1 MRNSSLTRLL
11 LHKTSRT
18 FHDTANAWNQQH
30 LSKWKATLKEE
41 LAVIVPNDRE
51 NACIYRVPVN
61 MREVQPDAYAPTII
75 SIGPYHLGQERLQAM
90 EELKWKFFHRLFRPK
105 QPNGV
110 ELDPAMNAMED
121 LEQDARRCYWDNAE
135 QHSKDKFVR
144 MMLVDGC
151 FIVELLRELKHN
163 NFQCAPSVQRWML
176 PTLRRDLIMLE
187 NQLPL
192 FVLQKLFELT
202 KRSEE
207 SSTCL
212 EQLALCFFNPLLQS
226 QRDVRAVNA
235 QGIQNTLHFLDL
247 FRQSILP
254 FPINLSQGLNTSK
267 TSDSS
272 NAAEE
277 GIDMVRSMTELME
290 AGVVI
295 EKAVNC
301 PPLDVSSQGRWL
313 KVPPLYVDDHKGT
326 LFRNMVAYEQ
336 CHPKCKPYV
345 TSYLFFFDGLINSA
359 EDVGF
364 LHHKGV
370 LHHCLGSNKEVAKL
384 LNGLCKEIAMDGRES
399 YLCKVVH
406 DMNTYCNGS
415 YAWFRAGQ
423 AEPYTAKAW
432 NQQHLSKWK
441 ATLKEEL
448 AVIVPN
454 DRENACIYRVPVNM
468 REVQPDAY
476 APTIIS
482 IGPYHLGQERLQAME
497 ELKWKFFHRLFRPKQ
512 PNGVELDP
520 AMKAMEDL
528 EQDARR
534 CY

>member
-1 MRNSSLTRLL
+1 M
-11 LHKTSRT
+11 K
-18 FHDTANAWNQQH
+18 
-30 LSKWKATLKEE
+30 
-41 LAVIVPNDRE
+41 
-51 NACIYRVPVN
+51 
-61 MREVQPDAYAPTII
+61 
-75 SIGPYHLGQERLQAM
+75 
-90 EELKWKFFHRLFRPK
+90 
-105 QPNGV
+105 
-110 ELDPAMNAMED
+110 AMED

-176 PTLRRDLIMLE
+176 PTLRQDLIMLE

-235 QGIQNTLHFLDL
+235 QGIQNRLHFIDL

-254 FPINLSQGLNTSK
+254 FPINLSQGLKTSK

-301 PPLDVSSQGRWL
+301 PPLDISSEGRWL
-313 KVPPLYVDDHKGT
+313 KVPPLYISMIT
-326 LFRNMVAYEQ
+326 REPCFETWWPMNNAI
-336 CHPKCKPYV
+336 P
-345 TSYLFFFDGLINSA
+345 SA
-359 EDVGF
+359 N
-364 LHHKGV
+364 LMSHR
-370 LHHCLGSNKEVAKL
+370 SNKEVAKL

-406 DMNTYCNGS
+406 DMNTYCNGF
-415 YAWFRAGQ
+415 YAWFRAGLVHHYFRSWVVGISTLGAIIVDSNDELRD
-423 AEPYTAKAW
+423 AESAW
-432 NQQHLSKWK
+432 LCVKHVKSNAIVTSK
-441 ATLKEEL
+441 
-448 AVIVPN
+448 
-454 DRENACIYRVPVNM
+454 
-468 REVQPDAY
+468 
-476 APTIIS
+476 
-482 IGPYHLGQERLQAME
+482 
-497 ELKWKFFHRLFRPKQ
+497 
-512 PNGVELDP
+512 
-520 AMKAMEDL
+520 
-528 EQDARR
+528 
-534 CY
+534 

>member
-1 MRNSSLTRLL
+1 MRNCSLTRLL
-11 LHKTSRT
+11 LHKSSRT
-18 FHDTANAWNQQH
+18 FHDTAKALNQQH

-75 SIGPYHLGQERLQAM
+75 SIGPYHLGQERLIAM

-110 ELDPAMNAMED
+110 ELHPAMKAMED

-163 NFQCAPSVQRWML
+163 NFHCAPSVQRWML

-207 SSTCL
+207 SSACL

-226 QRDVRAVNA
+226 QGDVRAVNA

-254 FPINLSQGLNTSK
+254 FPKNLSQGLNTSK

-277 GIDMVRSMTELME
+277 GIDMVRSITELME

-301 PPLDVSSQGRWL
+301 SPLDVRSQERWL
-313 KVPPLYVDDHKGT
+313 KVPPLYIDDHKGT

-345 TSYLFFFDGLINSA
+345 TSFLFFFDGLINSA
-359 EDVGF
+359 EDVGL
-364 LHHKGV
+364 LHHKGI
-370 LHHCLGSNKEVAKL
+370 LHHCLGSNEEVAKL
-384 LNGLCKEIAMDGRES
+384 VNGLCKEIARDGRES

-415 YAWFRAGQ
+415 YAWFRAGLVHHYFRSWVVGISTLGAIIVVYVSLIQ
-423 AEPYTAKAW
+423 TGFAFVEDPKNLNRPFYHDLIHCLLLPLS
-432 NQQHLSKWK
+432 HLFSFKIRN
-441 ATLKEEL
+441 EHE
-448 AVIVPN
+448 
-454 DRENACIYRVPVNM
+454 D
-468 REVQPDAY
+468 
-476 APTIIS
+476 IIWMYS
-482 IGPYHLGQERLQAME
+482 
-497 ELKWKFFHRLFRPKQ
+497 
-512 PNGVELDP
+512 V
-520 AMKAMEDL
+520 
-528 EQDARR
+528 
-534 CY
+534 

>member
-1 MRNSSLTRLL
+1 
-11 LHKTSRT
+11 
-18 FHDTANAWNQQH
+18 
-30 LSKWKATLKEE
+30 
-41 LAVIVPNDRE
+41 
-51 NACIYRVPVN
+51 
-61 MREVQPDAYAPTII
+61 
-75 SIGPYHLGQERLQAM
+75 M

-110 ELDPAMNAMED
+110 ELDPAMKAMED

-226 QRDVRAVNA
+226 QRGVRAVNA
-235 QGIQNTLHFLDL
+235 QGIQNRLHFLDL

-254 FPINLSQGLNTSK
+254 FPINLSQGLKTSK

-301 PPLDVSSQGRWL
+301 PPLDVSSEGRWL
-313 KVPPLYVDDHKGT
+313 KVPPLYIDDHKGT

-336 CHPKCKPYV
+336 CHPNRWHLQDSNDELRDAESAWLCVKHVKSNAIV
-345 TSYLFFFDGLINSA
+345 TSK
-359 EDVGF
+359 VRQP
-364 LHHKGV
+364 
-370 LHHCLGSNKEVAKL
+370 LG
-384 LNGLCKEIAMDGRES
+384 
-399 YLCKVVH
+399 
-406 DMNTYCNGS
+406 
-415 YAWFRAGQ
+415 Q
-423 AEPYTAKAW
+423 P
-432 NQQHLSKWK
+432 
-441 ATLKEEL
+441 
-448 AVIVPN
+448 
-454 DRENACIYRVPVNM
+454 
-468 REVQPDAY
+468 REVCE
-476 APTIIS
+476 S
-482 IGPYHLGQERLQAME
+482 GIGVIAERLSRPGGSIREME
-497 ELKWKFFHRLFRPKQ
+497 MPSTVYSK
-512 PNGVELDP
+512 
-520 AMKAMEDL
+520 
-528 EQDARR
+528 
-534 CY
+534 

>member
-1 MRNSSLTRLL
+1 MRNCSLTTLL

-18 FHDTANAWNQQH
+18 FHDAAKAWNQQH

-41 LAVIVPNDRE
+41 WQLMFPMTE
-51 NACIYRVPVN
+51 K
-61 MREVQPDAYAPTII
+61 MRAYTGSPLTC
-75 SIGPYHLGQERLQAM
+75 
-90 EELKWKFFHRLFRPK
+90 
-105 QPNGV
+105 PNGV
-110 ELDPAMNAMED
+110 ELDPAMKDMED

-176 PTLRRDLIMLE
+176 PTLRRGLIMLE

-226 QRDVRAVNA
+226 QKGCAGRECTRNSE
-235 QGIQNTLHFLDL
+235 Q
-247 FRQSILP
+247 
-254 FPINLSQGLNTSK
+254 
-267 TSDSS
+267 
-272 NAAEE
+272 

-301 PPLDVSSQGRWL
+301 PPLDVSSEGRWL
-313 KVPPLYVDDHKGT
+313 KVPPLYIDDHKGT

-359 EDVGF
+359 EDEGF
-364 LHHKGV
+364 IHHKGV

-384 LNGLCKEIAMDGRES
+384 LNGLCKEIAMDGWES

-415 YAWFRAGQ
+415 YAWFRAGLVHHYFRSWVVGISTLGAIIVVYLSLIQ
-423 AEPYTAKAW
+423 TGFV
-432 NQQHLSKWK
+432 HL
-441 ATLKEEL
+441 
-448 AVIVPN
+448 
-454 DRENACIYRVPVNM
+454 
-468 REVQPDAY
+468 
-476 APTIIS
+476 
-482 IGPYHLGQERLQAME
+482 
-497 ELKWKFFHRLFRPKQ
+497 
-512 PNGVELDP
+512 
-520 AMKAMEDL
+520 
-528 EQDARR
+528 
-534 CY
+534 